1 MRKKSSQLFT
11 YVFLTILSVV
21 MIYPL
26 IWLIGAS
33 FKSNAEIFSSIWFVP
48 KKIDFTV
55 YKNAWENSGT
65 YNMGHYF
72 LNTFIIVIP
81 KVIFTVISSTIVA
94 YGFAKYDF
102 PLKKFFFALMIAALF
117 LPQTATILPSYVMWE
132 KVGLTDTYA
141 PLILP
146 SLFASD
152 SILVYML
159 IQFFKDI
166 PQETDDAASIDGCGA
181 LKKLFLIY
189 IPCVKPAVISTAVF
203 TFLWTMNDF
212 INPLV
217 YISSVKKY
225 PIILAIRMSIDSTG
239 QGYDQNKIIAVSVIS
254 LIPSIAVFAAAQK
267 KFVNGIATGGIVG

>member
-102 PLKKFFFALMIAALF
+102 PLKKFFCIDDSSFVFTTNCNDIAV
-117 LPQTATILPSYVMWE
+117 ICD
-132 KVGLTDTYA
+132 VGKGRTYRYICTFDTS
-141 PLILP
+141 IV
-146 SLFASD
+146 FASD

-166 PQETDDAASIDGCGA
+166 PQETDDAASIDGCGV